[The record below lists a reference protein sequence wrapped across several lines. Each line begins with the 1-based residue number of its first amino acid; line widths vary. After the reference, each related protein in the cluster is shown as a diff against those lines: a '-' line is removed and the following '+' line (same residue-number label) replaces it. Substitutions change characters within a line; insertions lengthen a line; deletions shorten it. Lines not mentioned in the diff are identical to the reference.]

1 MAENKTKSGF
11 TWPEVKQNMKQIF
24 TWSYY
29 KEGFSGWDRSSYVWL
44 AIGLIV
50 IIATGL
56 AHGLNYLSVMSMLGG
71 AIGFTCTLAITA
83 NRRINGLLGFIS
95 AILISIVAL
104 HSRNYSDIVMQMIYL
119 VTLDLNFML
128 FGNAWQNRKIKAMDK
143 NGWVIAVV
151 TAIVAYILLF
161 AMDAYVFNAP
171 RPEIDAAAATIGIVG
186 ATLTISKYRAQYW
199 MWTLQGLM
207 SVTLWGLTALQGD
220 ANWVLFATY
229 ILYLG
234 NDVLGLWFSPWARSV
249 KKEIA
254 ERV

>member
-1 MAENKTKSGF
+1 MEENTTKNGF
-11 TWPEVKQNMKQIF
+11 TWSEVKENMKQIF

-44 AIGLIV
+44 AVGLVVIV
-50 IIATGL
+50 STGL

-95 AILISIVAL
+95 AVLISIVAF
-104 HSRNYSDIVMQMIYL
+104 HSKNYSDIVMQMIYL
-119 VTLDLNFML
+119 ITLDLNFMF
-128 FGNAWQNRKIKAMDK
+128 FGNAWQNRKIKVMDNHGWVLAAVTAVVAFILLYAMDTT
-143 NGWVIAVV
+143 VLIS
-151 TAIVAYILLF
+151 
-161 AMDAYVFNAP
+161 P
-171 RPEIDAAAATIGIVG
+171 RPVIDALSATIGITG
-186 ATLTISKYRAQYW
+186 AVLTISKYRSQYW
-199 MWTLQGLM
+199 MWTLQGIM

-234 NDVLGLWFSPWARSV
+234 NDVLGLFFSPWARAM
-249 KKEIA
+249 KAEINK
-254 ERV
+254 